1 MSIKLTRISADDYK
15 KDGNTT
21 QDNLTNDDI
30 NILLEEYAEVDEIT
44 ELKPGIHVRYFNI
57 ITKKNSEQKIFR
69 MGGTI
74 IKIDYDKKYMVLS
87 NGKISWSVQI
97 NNTNIFYRKMTTQE
111 VKDFYENELNNMEE
125 DVKKYKS
132 IIDKFKI
139 KQKELIT
146 ENDHLKTELIN
157 IKKIL
162 KKANIS

>member
-97 NNTNIFYRKMTTQE
+97 NNNNIFYRKMTTQE

-162 KKANIS
+162 KKANIL

>member
-1 MSIKLTRISADDYK
+1 
-15 KDGNTT
+15 
-21 QDNLTNDDI
+21 
-30 NILLEEYAEVDEIT
+30 
-44 ELKPGIHVRYFNI
+44 
-57 ITKKNSEQKIFR
+57 

-162 KKANIS
+162 KKANIL

>member
-57 ITKKNSEQKIFR
+57 IKKKNSEQKIFR

-162 KKANIS
+162 KKANIL

>member
-57 ITKKNSEQKIFR
+57 ITKKDSEQKIFR

-97 NNTNIFYRKMTTQE
+97 NNNNIFYRKMTTQE

-162 KKANIS
+162 KKANIL

>member
-1 MSIKLTRISADDYK
+1 
-15 KDGNTT
+15 
-21 QDNLTNDDI
+21 
-30 NILLEEYAEVDEIT
+30 
-44 ELKPGIHVRYFNI
+44 
-57 ITKKNSEQKIFR
+57 
-69 MGGTI
+69 
-74 IKIDYDKKYMVLS
+74 
-87 NGKISWSVQI
+87 
-97 NNTNIFYRKMTTQE
+97 
-111 VKDFYENELNNMEE
+111 MEE

>member
-162 KKANIS
+162 KKANIL